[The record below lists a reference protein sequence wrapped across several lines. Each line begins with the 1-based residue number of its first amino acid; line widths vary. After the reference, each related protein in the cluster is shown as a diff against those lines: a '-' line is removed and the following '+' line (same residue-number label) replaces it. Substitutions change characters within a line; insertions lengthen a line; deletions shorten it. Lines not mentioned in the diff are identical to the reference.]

1 MKSKITKKII
11 LKIGGSLI
19 TKKDAKEFPKN
30 MIDINRYADE
40 YIRFDVLNRI
50 ASEIKKAR
58 QEKEFALIL
67 INGVGPFGHFLVDT
81 YLKNKKGMILETIHD
96 SVKLLN
102 KKIVDCFAAQGL
114 DLVAIHP
121 FNVCY
126 FASYGFDI
134 SNLWAYVMRTL
145 EDKKIPSLHGDIVPA
160 IGVKGRLSVYE
171 VISGDDIAVE
181 LAKAWRADKIIMAT
195 DVDGV
200 FNKNP
205 KINKKANL
213 IKKIKSGSRIKY
225 DMNAVDVTG
234 GLKKKVEKLK
244 NAAGH
249 GVNSQIINGLVKGN
263 VKKALLD
270 DETIGTLIVGVT

>member
-1 MKSKITKKII
+1 MKV
-11 LKIGGSLI
+11 GGSLI
-19 TKKDAKEFPKN
+19 TKKGAIDFPTN
-30 MIDINRYADE
+30 MMSISRYADE
-40 YIRFDVLNRI
+40 YIRLDVLNRI

-67 INGVGPFGHFLVDT
+67 INGAGPFGHFLVDAW
-81 YLKNKKGMILETIHD
+81 LKNKKGMILETIHD

-102 KKIVDCFAAQGL
+102 KRIVDCFAAQGL
-114 DLVAIHP
+114 DLVAIDP

-126 FASYGFDI
+126 FTSYGFDI
-134 SNLWAYVMRTL
+134 SNMWAYVMKVL
-145 EDKKIPSLHGDIVPA
+145 DDKKIPILYGDIVPA

-171 VISGDDIAVE
+171 VISGDDIAAE

-205 KINKKANL
+205 EINKRAKL

-225 DMNAVDVTG
+225 VMNAVDITG

-244 NAAGH
+244 IAASH

-270 DETIGTLIVGVT
+270 DETIGTLIVG